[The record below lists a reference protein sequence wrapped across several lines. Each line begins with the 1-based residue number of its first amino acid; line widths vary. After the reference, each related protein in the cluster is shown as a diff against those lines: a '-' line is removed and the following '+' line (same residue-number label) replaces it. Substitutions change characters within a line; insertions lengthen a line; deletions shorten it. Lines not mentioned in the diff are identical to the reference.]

1 MSVKEEKYDFD
12 NIQKII
18 QNYLT
23 KSEIKYENTNLLS
36 ELIKKFIENKV
47 CKEEKMLKLKEERNN
62 INYLSSVT

>member
-1 MSVKEEKYDFD
+1 MSVKEEKYDFE